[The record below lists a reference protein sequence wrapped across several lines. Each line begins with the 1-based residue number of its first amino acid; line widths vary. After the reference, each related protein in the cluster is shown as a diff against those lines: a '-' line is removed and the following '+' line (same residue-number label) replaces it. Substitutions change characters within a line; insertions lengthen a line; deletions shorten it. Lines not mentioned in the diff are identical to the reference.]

1 MSATV
6 FVTGATGTIGR
17 FLVARL
23 TARGHRVLALV
34 RRAAVRR
41 DELLAWVASH
51 GGDPSR
57 VELVDG
63 DLRLPSI
70 VTDRSALA
78 DVELVYHAAAAVT
91 WGLARDVARATNLE
105 GTDRVLEL
113 ARTLPR
119 LRRFVLLSGYGVGLV
134 PDGVPVPGGLYEVT
148 KVEADRRA
156 RAFARLHDMP
166 LTRVHPGAVIG
177 DSTTGELLS
186 TFGFGDIAL
195 AVIRGTLP
203 AIPGGSRHWMPLVTV
218 DYVADFLARVPFA
231 DRDAPEYYLL
241 DDAAPDLATLVHDIA
256 REARVRVP
264 SRRVPMMIARLLAHA
279 TRDASQIEGL
289 HFITELRFDTR
300 SADAAAAAHG
310 LHKPD
315 IRLAIAHS
323 VAWLLTS
330 QLGARA
336 S

>member
-1 MSATV
+1 MTATV

-23 TARGHRVLALV
+23 TARGHRVVALV
-34 RRAAVRR
+34 RRADARR
-41 DELLAWVASH
+41 AELLAWIASH
-51 GGDPSR
+51 DGDPSR
-57 VELVDG
+57 VALVDG
-63 DLRLPSI
+63 DLRMPSI

-78 DVELVYHAAAAVT
+78 DVELVYHAGAAVT

-113 ARTLPR
+113 ARTLPK
-119 LRRFVLLSGYGVGLV
+119 LRRFVLVSGYGVGLV
-134 PDGVPVPGGLYEVT
+134 PDGVPVPGGLYEIT

-156 RAFARLHDMP
+156 RAFSRAHGMP

-177 DSTTGELLS
+177 DSRTGEMLS
-186 TFGFGDIAL
+186 TFGFGDVAL
-195 AVIRGTLP
+195 AVMRGKLP
-203 AIPGGSRHWMPLVTV
+203 AIPGGARHWMPLVTV

-231 DRDAPEYYLL
+231 DRDAAEYYLL
-241 DDAAPDLATLVHDIA
+241 DDASPGLATLVHDIA
-256 REARVRVP
+256 RDAGVRVP
-264 SRRVPMMIARLLAHA
+264 SRRVPMTIARLLAHA

-289 HFITELRFDTR
+289 HFVTELRFDTR
-300 SADAAAAAHG
+300 AADAAAAAHD

-315 IRLAIAHS
+315 IRQAIARS
-323 VAWLLTS
+323 VAWLRTS
-330 QLGARA
+330 QLGART